1 MTHDI
6 LYESVNI
13 ILENSP
19 EISKDELIQIL
30 EDVNSPITRKFQ
42 EKLYKSVI
50 DKAHV
55 DFGDIPKS
63 AGNIRNYS
71 GYNSM
76 IDTINAIESLAKEEK
91 AIEVLKY
98 VKILNDA
105 IKNIADLSATYQKG
119 FQCKSEYVGLEY
131 NSYVYLCV
139 QATTALIYGFID
151 VVKDPRKRLMEI
163 KIKNSKVRAD
173 LSYFEQL
180 QKFNA
185 VCDKYGVEYNKSL
198 EAMMKDKDNFTGG
211 EIGLGVAAIVAI
223 VPVTLLAIRKILS
236 TVYNSRVKL
245 SDYLK
250 TQSEFLELNKAC
262 VESNQML
269 TEQDRNRIL
278 KDQQEKSIT
287 LKRLADKISVKA
299 RKAVTDTNRELDREN
314 KSYSLNSLV
323 DDVESSSLEIF

>member
-299 RKAVTDTNRELDREN
+299 RRAVTDTNRELDREN